1 MSTPCEACEGAA
13 ITCGNYTSVDG
24 VGTLAANF
32 RARDAPL
39 AWNDVDMS
47 WKLDRTA
54 DETSPLSGKVHQ
66 DDEKRIFGGLI
77 SALEQ
82 VGSSYTDKHKRDKS
96 GRKMRPSAR
105 KQAACLLHVR
115 DLLPLPPPLVRSHGG
130 LEIDA

>member
-1 MSTPCEACEGAA
+1 MERSGDCSQPSEC
-13 ITCGNYTSVDG
+13 NYTSVGRWCG

-54 DETSPLSGKVHQ
+54 DEISPLSGKVHQ

-77 SALEQ
+77 SALEQQ

-105 KQAACLLHVR
+105 KQAACLAR
-115 DLLPLPPPLVRSHGG
+115 PRPLPSFARG
-130 LEIDA
+130 